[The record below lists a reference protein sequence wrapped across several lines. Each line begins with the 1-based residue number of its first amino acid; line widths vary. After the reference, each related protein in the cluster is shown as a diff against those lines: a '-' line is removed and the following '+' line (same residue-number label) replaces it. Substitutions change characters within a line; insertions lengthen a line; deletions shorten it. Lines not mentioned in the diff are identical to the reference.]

1 MTRDMNNYD
10 VIYPDPVPDGVVL
23 EKNVYA
29 KMRDGIEVAMDIYK
43 PAEGKGPW
51 PAIIGYSGYKK
62 EFFFESALPEFYC
75 PRGYVLV
82 QLQARGSGYSQG
94 QFCFHGE
101 NEAKDGYDTV
111 EWLAKQPWCNGNVG
125 MMGASYFGVN
135 QWATAIQNPPHL
147 KCIVP
152 CPGTTD
158 NYRGMIYPGGVF
170 RSSFVV
176 YIVSRILQETIWPGP
191 VQGKELPENIIS
203 QLFAQTEDGPYY
215 WEHGGAWR
223 HMDKIQV
230 PVLTIAPGANDLH
243 ITQHLSHYNEI
254 TSPKKLIVSPW
265 AGTRYQPFIFDTT
278 AINQYLIRWFDYW
291 LKGINTGIMD
301 EPEVAIF
308 DNGTGKW
315 RYENEYPL
323 ERTQWKKFYLQKR
336 TSSTVPWGTLR
347 ENLPDKDER
356 PDSFKHPPAKRRIP
370 GSFNFFP
377 DSDNREFLA
386 YTTPPLDE
394 DITIKGPV
402 SMTIY
407 VSTTEETPSDWAFFV
422 KVGEIGPD
430 GAALNPVTK
439 EPHLR
444 PDWTDAWTPKEVNLW
459 SYGNLK
465 TKFREVDEAKSK
477 PGHPWHPFT
486 NPELL
491 KPNTIYEFQ
500 IELVPI
506 FNTFKK
512 GHKIWVQIACDDE
525 DYNPWDA
532 ASSYVMGP
540 PPLSASV
547 SVYHDTERPSH
558 LLLPLIPD
566 APETARVESPLCD
579 FVPGASR
586 FGTRG

>member
-1 MTRDMNNYD
+1 MTKKVKAYD
-10 VIYPDPVPDGVVL
+10 VIYPDPVPDGVIL

-29 KMRDGIEVAMDIYK
+29 EMRDGTKVAMDIYK
-43 PAEGKGPW
+43 SAEGDGPW
-51 PAIIGYSGYKK
+51 PAVIGYSGYKK

-75 PRGYVLV
+75 PKGYVLV
-82 QLQARGSGYSQG
+82 HLQARGSGYSQG
-94 QFCFHGE
+94 RFSFHGE

-135 QWATAIQNPPHL
+135 QWATAIKNPPHL

-158 NYRGMIYPGGVF
+158 NYRGMIYPGGVL
-170 RSSFVV
+170 RSSFVI
-176 YIVSRILQETIWPGP
+176 YIVSRILQEAIWPGP
-191 VQGKELPENIIS
+191 IPGKELPENIMS
-203 QLFAQTEDGPYY
+203 QLLAQTEDGPYY
-215 WEHGGAWR
+215 LEHGGAWR
-223 HMDKIQV
+223 YMDKIKV

-243 ITQHLSHYNEI
+243 ITQNLRHYNEI
-254 TSPKKLIVSPW
+254 KSPKRLIISPW
-265 AGTRYQPFIFDTT
+265 AGTRYQPFIFETT
-278 AINQYLIRWFDYW
+278 AINQHLIRWFDYW
-291 LKGINTGIMD
+291 LKGIDTGIMD
-301 EPEVAIF
+301 EPEVAIY

-315 RYENEYPL
+315 RYENKYPL
-323 ERTQWKKFYLQKR
+323 ARTQWKKFYLR
-336 TSSTVPWGTLR
+336 GGTTSTNPWGALS

-356 PDSFKHPPAKRRIP
+356 PDSFKHPPVKNRIP
-370 GSFNFFP
+370 GSFNFLP
-377 DSDNREFLA
+377 NSDNREYLA
-386 YTTPPLDE
+386 YTTPPLDA

-402 SMTIY
+402 SMTFY
-407 VSTTEETPSDWAFFV
+407 ASTTEETPSDWAFFV

-430 GAALNPVTK
+430 GQAINPVTK

-444 PDWTDAWTPKEVNLW
+444 PDWTDDWTPKEVNLW

-465 TKFREVDEAKSK
+465 TKFREVDEGKSK
-477 PGHPWHPFT
+477 PGQPWHPFT
-486 NPELL
+486 NPEVLE
-491 KPNTIYEFQ
+491 PNTIYEFQ

-512 GHKIWVQIACDDE
+512 GHKIWVQIACEDK

-532 ASSYVMGP
+532 ASLYVMGP

-547 SVYHDTERPSH
+547 SVYHDAEHPSH

-566 APETARVESPLCD
+566 APETAMVESPLRD
-579 FVPGASR
+579 FVPGAPR
-586 FGTRG
+586 FGSRR